1 MKALNVLRLGRG
13 SLGPSGL
20 KRTWSS
26 VVSTSWNDRPGAGG
40 QVSIASLVV
49 LQVGASLLR
58 SAFDKSDA
66 GSIDIGVGPHSLVGL
81 EFLKCLI
88 SLVLLYRTRLKYP
101 LSKAEEVPFVPLPV
115 THTSR
120 FTQRFSEL
128 DGRDNV
134 PRSSRSH
141 KAHSPAGRST
151 SQTRHRRS
159 TSISSPLAN
168 HTPQLPERSDA
179 QKGYR
184 VYDYDATLEE
194 NVVEEDQN
202 LDTWPSRR
210 LVYQLLVLG
219 ILYAARYYMRISQN
233 VLADD
238 ATYYVISL
246 SMIVFIGMQSAFFRF
261 YLERSLWMP
270 ALLLLNIILFIFT
283 LITHA
288 IVLILHIAD
297 FPYTTPLL
305 PSTLASSV
313 SAMAYFW
320 RDVRL
325 VTLLLVEAFS
335 DVVSLSVIR
344 DTSAFTFVFVS
355 MFSSLVTPPIL
366 ALTTDVVGDWNFQ
379 RVSSIVLGCY
389 AAWTYLRSSMDTDTQ
404 MDAYGRTTSPDRTS
418 PLSPSNPG
426 TFRSS
431 SRSALAI
438 LVLFGLLIG
447 YGLITSSPLLL
458 PQSLISTVAILG
470 SQAAFAVPLNRVPTA
485 QCSRNPLPPSSNY
498 TGTGDRGFHAFDDI
512 LAVVFFS
519 HARYDVNL
527 DYYREVYSKYF
538 PNILFIGPASR
549 EDQGFLHSYDVVV
562 DSYQSDEDFSDW
574 YKMAGRMA
582 HHMLY
587 TAVKDQPCYSGYLF
601 APFDAFL
608 NIPRLAQ
615 FPQNQIWYHSPFG
628 VHVEN
633 PAIRDTPDHTMHPP
647 AANVSV
653 DTPRGYAEKFRPFG
667 QGSWQWWW
675 G

>member
-66 GSIDIGVGPHSLVGL
+66 GSIDISVGPHSLVGL

-179 QKGYR
+179 QKGYK

-270 ALLLLNIILFIFT
+270 ALLLVTCLAMNQPSVSSALPRFNILLILLSTWLSSLLLLYTQKIYRFNNRISIHKLNIILFIFT

-538 PNILFIGPASR
+538 PNVR
-549 EDQGFLHSYDVVV
+549 Q
-562 DSYQSDEDFSDW
+562 
-574 YKMAGRMA
+574 
-582 HHMLY
+582 
-587 TAVKDQPCYSGYLF
+587 YL
-601 APFDAFL
+601 
-608 NIPRLAQ
+608 
-615 FPQNQIWYHSPFG
+615 G
-628 VHVEN
+628 
-633 PAIRDTPDHTMHPP
+633 
-647 AANVSV
+647 
-653 DTPRGYAEKFRPFG
+653 
-667 QGSWQWWW
+667 
-675 G
+675 